1 MSKVSVQPTLDAL
14 VEVLSPSYKPTQI
27 LSNLQ
32 TDVTQI
38 VRRKVGDW
46 AWFVVL
52 RRIKTKWTGISQVLD
67 I

>member
-14 VEVLSPSYKPTQI
+14 VEVLSSSSKPTQVI
-27 LSNLQ
+27 SNLQ

-38 VRRKVGDW
+38 VRRKVGYW
-46 AWFVVL
+46 AWFVVF
-52 RRIKTKWTGISQVLD
+52 RIKTKWTGLSQVLD